1 DFITSRGEF
10 LAEKYTKDADT
21 LVTEFLAEIP
31 DGQRERYAA
40 ITYNLLS
47 DTYKQSNNFAFMFK
61 AFGSELAQRLEQLH
75 LTQIR
80 LNDIDQAGVEQIVN
94 GSVQQVVFAADEKD
108 PNPSHEACY
117 LIDGDTR
124 TRIGKI
130 TKENFHLPLETKAQ
144 ATINFA
150 PPAQGTFTLPNGKSF
165 TLGGMNKSDSAGEV
179 FFDREILMSIDKG
192 KPNYTPLLMLNNKS
206 LGRLSDRSVKF
217 LKSQGL
223 LERGQ
228 NFKLTLTREGL
239 DNASRIYATTA
250 NSKVTLE
257 LVEISRFAHPDFKQ
271 RQFRE
276 EEFDVS
282 LGYKENP
289 AKLTGYLHR
298 NGKRISLGEFN
309 RNHKKSADFVR
320 QHRMVGSKPF
330 KVKAT
335 SMPTCLDLTID
346 PESVEYPEA
355 GVNRFLAAASVEKL
369 STEVNATTQEFLAQA
384 KSYQTIA
391 RFGDR
396 TWSDR
401 DGAKTV
407 ISSLDLILD
416 SSKVEFLSSLLEK
429 YNFTLV
435 NDSSTALEQRKGFV
449 VYSVPTTAINAADW
463 QDLTANFQLN
473 RVFDEHLGGLPAKLA
488 YRVLLQN
495 NFSDLDLVKD
505 DLLLN
510 QSGELE
516 EVKLDLGFDYPL
528 LDANLPDKTSDV
540 AKASAKLVE
549 LVKHSTFLSQIEAI
563 TLAKELNRYD
573 YQWLNSRLEP
583 ESKIDS
589 PNSAVEVLAGDNLV
603 RAQTIL
609 SQFLIPQEE
618 LVYQHFTQDYE
629 DEYEFDCATEQLKAL
644 LGEKKYSLY
653 QTEVEHLIKENITP
667 VVVASL
673 GVRTPIE
680 LLEKRP
686 DVIMPLPEFVNPKL
700 ALPMSLGKPG
710 NEVAEALANPQDKN
724 NPEKISRPI
733 KFKGRTYPSTQ
744 VAYSALAP
752 TIPRKQ
758 TYQLTKDLLEVKF
771 TQHPELI
778 AAIDANGGKNWLN
791 TCRYYN
797 DNDYMSGVGSD
808 SGYIR
813 AVGESYER
821 AKSKV
826 AQVSQVNGKKVISLK
841 PGQNNKAKAALP
853 KSVVRKSQSQ
863 PDNPLKL
870 VKPANEK
877 VAYHMKKDLAMADVA
892 SQYIGLAAFSD
903 QESSTEKYRQAWGER
918 ANTGNYSQD
927 DIVMVSGNGPW
938 RASQLDLK
946 ATFETKYIP
955 LLDKAIASGAK
966 IVVGSAKGTDMLVQN
981 YLKQQGYQ
989 LKDSGSGYI
998 EAVGAELE
1006 TNRQDDI
1013 SKSIQYLGQLNT
1025 KTTTAMSFISFANE
1039 GVEENFNQAKNSLNT
1054 EAAVA
1059 TKQQMLEVVT
1069 EEIDYAV
1076 VSDTLRVW
1084 GNGAS
1089 ANNALVATF
1098 KGVNNLE
1105 TIAYSAARIGQEF
1118 NQSRVSYFIE
1128 DPKGQDTLY
1137 SFSVANTDLVQI
1149 KNTLASLE
1157 VKGYTLLPTKGST
1170 KILIPDRNG
1179 RMGTVINNLKNHYGQ
1194 QPKVFTGYSRM
1205 VERHQ
1210 YPSITRTY
1218 QSARQRDGREGL
1230 CCRGDITRFSSAN
1243 HGRTRNRTP
1252 LGLQGVSPHGTRR
1265 PCPQSKNGRDSDK
1278 SVATERR
1285 VGRVEGVARDDGRR
1299 VARGYRLPDSVKPR
1313 LKTPLE
1319 KQQQAVTKA
1328 IPTLAKILNSTSTKK
1343 LYQNE
1348 QFKLTYNSSNRIMQL
1363 VDRGQ
1368 VKMVAQHDLATNRW
1382 ISLTDVPSLDEPALA
1397 ALQQVL
1403 EAIEAAPAV
1412 PTEAVTNSTP
1422 KLRDRLGER
1431 KEPSNIAQADDPEA
1445 KTAALER

>member
-1 DFITSRGEF
+1 
-10 LAEKYTKDADT
+10 
-21 LVTEFLAEIP
+21 
-31 DGQRERYAA
+31 
-40 ITYNLLS
+40 
-47 DTYKQSNNFAFMFK
+47 M
-61 AFGSELAQRLEQLH
+61 
-75 LTQIR
+75 LT
-80 LNDIDQAGVEQIVN
+80 
-94 GSVQQVVFAADEKD
+94 
-108 PNPSHEACY
+108 H
-117 LIDGDTR
+117 
-124 TRIGKI
+124 
-130 TKENFHLPLETKAQ
+130 
-144 ATINFA
+144 
-150 PPAQGTFTLPNGKSF
+150 
-165 TLGGMNKSDSAGEV
+165 
-179 FFDREILMSIDKG
+179 
-192 KPNYTPLLMLNNKS
+192 
-206 LGRLSDRSVKF
+206 
-217 LKSQGL
+217 
-223 LERGQ
+223 LER
-228 NFKLTLTREGL
+228 
-239 DNASRIYATTA
+239 
-250 NSKVTLE
+250 
-257 LVEISRFAHPDFKQ
+257 
-271 RQFRE
+271 
-276 EEFDVS
+276 
-282 LGYKENP
+282 
-289 AKLTGYLHR
+289 
-298 NGKRISLGEFN
+298 
-309 RNHKKSADFVR
+309 AD
-320 QHRMVGSKPF
+320 
-330 KVKAT
+330 
-335 SMPTCLDLTID
+335 
-346 PESVEYPEA
+346 
-355 GVNRFLAAASVEKL
+355 
-369 STEVNATTQEFLAQA
+369 ATTQEFLAQA

-401 DGAKTV
+401 EGAKTV
-407 ISSLDLILD
+407 IPSLDLILD

-463 QDLTANFQLN
+463 QDLTANFKLN
-473 RVFDEHLGGLPAKLA
+473 RLFDEHLGGLPTKLA
-488 YRVLLQN
+488 YRVFLQN

-516 EVKLDLGFDYPL
+516 AVNTAIREGEACPRMGKTSPSLAVNLDLGFDYPL
-528 LDANLPDKTSDV
+528 LDADLPDKTSDV
-540 AKASAKLVE
+540 VTPSAKLVE
-549 LVKHSTFLSQIEAI
+549 LVKHSTLLSQIEAI

-667 VVVASL
+667 VVITNL

-680 LLEKRP
+680 LLRERP
-686 DVIMPLPEFVNPKL
+686 DCYMPLPEFIDPQQ
-700 ALPMSLGKPG
+700 ALPLSLGKPG
-710 NEVAEALANPQDKN
+710 NELAEALANPQDKN

-733 KFKGRTYPSTQ
+733 EFKDRTYPSTQ
-744 VAYSALAP
+744 AAYSALAP

-813 AVGESYER
+813 AVAYSYDR
-821 AKSKV
+821 AKSKI
-826 AQVSQVNGKKVISLK
+826 ARLSQVNGKKVISLK
-841 PGQNNKAKAALP
+841 PGQNNKAKAASGVNIVGKPMSMNFPLHLHGKKNSLPVDNCFEAMRHGRTHTTRNFQPYKAYGFKEGDLALAYQGDKKNPTGQIVIRVGKQYRLTRERVQESAFQQKWAEREKHAPEALPALFKGKLEAGHEVWGLTFEPLGDYVNGKVLDFTTRKEVDLAHPAP
-853 KSVVRKSQSQ
+853 KSVAGKSQSQ
-863 PDNPLKL
+863 QDNPLKS
-870 VKPANEK
+870 VKSANEK

-892 SQYIGLAAFSD
+892 SQYIGLATFSD
-903 QESSTEKYRQAWGER
+903 QESSTEKYRQAWGDYPAGRLRDR

-927 DIVMVSGNGPW
+927 DLVMVKH
-938 RASQLDLK
+938 Q
-946 ATFETKYIP
+946 T
-955 LLDKAIASGAK
+955 
-966 IVVGSAKGTDMLVQN
+966 
-981 YLKQQGYQ
+981 
-989 LKDSGSGYI
+989 
-998 EAVGAELE
+998 
-1006 TNRQDDI
+1006 
-1013 SKSIQYLGQLNT
+1013 T
-1025 KTTTAMSFISFANE
+1025 KTTTPMSFISFANE

-1059 TKQQMLEVVT
+1059 IKEQMLEVVT
-1069 EEIDYAV
+1069 EEIERPL

-1089 ANNALVATF
+1089 ANNALIATF
-1098 KGVNNLE
+1098 KGVNNSE
-1105 TIAYSAARIGQEF
+1105 TIAYGAARIGQEF

-1137 SFSVANTDLVQI
+1137 SFSVDDTDLDRI

-1157 VKGYTLLPTKGST
+1157 VKGYTLLPTKDRT

-1194 QPKVFTGYSRM
+1194 QPKRVTGHSRM

-1230 CCRGDITRFSSAN
+1230 CCRGDITRLSSAN
-1243 HGRTRNRTP
+1243 YGRTRNRTP

-1265 PCPQSKNGRDSDK
+1265 PRPQPKNGRDSDR

-1285 VGRVEGVARDDGRR
+1285 GKRVEGVARDDGRR
-1299 VARGYRLPDSVKPR
+1299 VTSGYRLPDSVKPR

-1319 KQQQAVTKA
+1319 KQQEAVTKA
-1328 IPTLAKILNSTSTKK
+1328 IPTLARILNSTSTKK

-1368 VKMVAQHDLATNRW
+1368 VKMVAQHDKATNRW
-1382 ISLTDVPSLDEPALA
+1382 ISLTDVPSLDEPAIA

-1431 KEPSNIAQADDPEA
+1431 KEPSNIAQVDDPEA
-1445 KTAALER
+1445 KTADLER